1 VKEKFGLAD
10 EQTIILNKGKAMQ
23 NQRDLS
29 LDAFRGLTVMLMIIV
44 NIQGNGDAAYAA
56 LKHAE
61 WNGLTFADLVFPW
74 FLFIVGLS
82 VPLALDRAQ
91 SNPPWPAVLRR
102 ALVLFALGVILSW
115 LIRPVEFERIRWMGV
130 LQRIAIVYLACAAV
144 VLARP
149 GWKWAAAIA
158 ALILALHS
166 WLLFVTVEGVNS
178 LTTGAGLNAL
188 LDQQLLPGRLLRKT
202 WDPEGVLSTL
212 PAIASGL
219 IGVAVMRAR
228 TVKSACIIFGIIFG
242 VGGTVLSQW
251 IPINK
256 ALWTA
261 SFVLVTAGTGLL
273 VWTLLSLVWGKIGG
287 SAAARW
293 AVLLGQTAL
302 TLYVIH
308 MLLLALIV
316 RKLPDG
322 TRIWDW
328 LFAKL
333 ADTGMSLP
341 LASLLFALV
350 AGAMCTAPLGWLKRK
365 GWLIKA

>member
-1 VKEKFGLAD
+1 M
-10 EQTIILNKGKAMQ
+10 T

-29 LDAFRGLTVMLMIIV
+29 LDAFRGLTVLLMIVV
-44 NIQGNGDAAYAA
+44 NIQGNGDAAYTA

-82 VPLALDRAQ
+82 IPLALDRTG
-91 SNPPWPAVLRR
+91 SGSPWPQVLKR
-102 ALVLFALGVILSW
+102 ALILFALGVILAW

-130 LQRIAIVYLACAAV
+130 LQRIGIVYLACATI
-144 VLARP
+144 VLFRP
-149 GWKWAAAIA
+149 GWKWATGLAVA
-158 ALILALHS
+158 ILALHS
-166 WLLFVTVEGVNS
+166 WLIFVPVHSVNS
-178 LTTGAGLNAL
+178 LTEGAGLNAS
-188 LDQQLLPGRLLRKT
+188 LDQQWLPGRLLRKT

-219 IGVAVMRAR
+219 LGVAVMRAR
-228 TVKSACIIFGIIFG
+228 SVKSACLVFGIIFG
-242 VGGTVLSQW
+242 VGGMLLSFW

-273 VWTLLSLVWGKIGG
+273 LWTALSLIWDKVAH
-287 SAAARW
+287 SALARF

-308 MLLLALIV
+308 MLLLAVIV
-316 RKLPDG
+316 RKLPDD

-328 LFAKL
+328 LYAKL
-333 ADTGMSLP
+333 VMIIPSPP
-341 LASLLFALV
+341 LASLVFAII
-350 AGAMCTAPLGWLKRK
+350 AGAICVAPLGWLKRK

>member
-1 VKEKFGLAD
+1 MTA
-10 EQTIILNKGKAMQ
+10 T
-23 NQRDLS
+23 RDLS
-29 LDAFRGLTVMLMIIV
+29 LDAFRGLTVLLMIIV
-44 NIQGNGDAAYAA
+44 NIQGNGDAAYTA

-91 SNPPWPAVLRR
+91 SGSPWPQVLRR
-102 ALVLFALGVILSW
+102 ALILFALGVILSW

-130 LQRIAIVYLACAAV
+130 LQRIGIVYFVCAAV
-144 VLARP
+144 VVLRP
-149 GWKWAAAIA
+149 GWKWAAGIA
-158 ALILALHS
+158 VAILAMHS
-166 WLLFVTVEGVNS
+166 WFLFVAVDGVNS
-178 LTTGAGLNAL
+178 LTEGAGLNAS

-212 PAIASGL
+212 TAIASGL
-219 IGVAVMRAR
+219 LGVAVMRAR
-228 TVKSACIIFGIIFG
+228 RAKSACLIFG
-242 VGGTVLSQW
+242 VIFSVGGTLLSFC

-273 VWTLLSLVWGKIGG
+273 VWTSLSLIWSKVDN
-287 SAAARW
+287 SAFARF

-308 MLLLALIV
+308 MLLLAIIV
-316 RKLPDG
+316 RKLPDD
-322 TRIWDW
+322 TRIWDM
-328 LFAKL
+328 LYAKL
-333 ADTGMSLP
+333 SALIPSPP
-341 LASLLFALV
+341 LASLIFALI
-350 AGAMCTAPLGWLKRK
+350 AGAICVAPLGWLKKRS
-365 GWLIKA
+365 WLIKA